1 LSGFEGLESVSK
13 KLSIVEN
20 SSLEDLKG
28 LLNVESI
35 GSLGISCNDK
45 LENLTGLEGL
55 TTITND
61 TYALSISGNPL
72 MSSLT
77 GLDNLIQTE
86 GQIAIGAN
94 ESLGDFC
101 ALKNLF
107 ANGSFGE
114 VIVEQNL
121 ANPTPE
127 EIAENCL

>member
-1 LSGFEGLESVSK
+1 
-13 KLSIVEN
+13 
-20 SSLEDLKG
+20 
-28 LLNVESI
+28 
-35 GSLGISCNDK
+35 
-45 LENLTGLEGL
+45 
-55 TTITND
+55 
-61 TYALSISGNPL
+61 